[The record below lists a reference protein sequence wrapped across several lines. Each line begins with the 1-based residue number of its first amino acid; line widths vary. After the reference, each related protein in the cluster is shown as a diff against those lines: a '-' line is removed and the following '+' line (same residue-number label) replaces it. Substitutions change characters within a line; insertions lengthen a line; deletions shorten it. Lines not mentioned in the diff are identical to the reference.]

1 MCTIMCYCTPKAD
14 YSRFAGGLSRTHS
27 RGPDDE
33 RILDT
38 GNGLMG
44 FQRLSIMGLTP
55 EGMQPFLLHAGGYP
69 AHEGRF
75 AAPRPTF
82 QNVDGAGLIRWK
94 QVGVQGVK
102 TSGGVSP
109 QEIFNMW

>member
-38 GNGLMG
+38 GNG
-44 FQRLSIMGLTP
+44 
-55 EGMQPFLLHAGGYP
+55 H
-69 AHEGRF
+69 
-75 AAPRPTF
+75 
-82 QNVDGAGLIRWK
+82 
-94 QVGVQGVK
+94 
-102 TSGGVSP
+102 
-109 QEIFNMW
+109 

>member
-55 EGMQPFLLHAGGYP
+55 EGMQPFLLHGNYLVCNGEIYGFRPVKEALIQKGY
-69 AHEGRF
+69 AF
-75 AAPRPTF
+75 AKRQRLRDPVAP
-82 QNVDGAGLIRWK
+82 L
-94 QVGVQGVK
+94 
-102 TSGGVSP
+102 
-109 QEIFNMW
+109 